1 MLQEYSDQSALVP
14 TPQAIRPRLDDR
26 FLINLKGKDFVTY
39 AGLLD
44 LAHQQGLAR
53 LEVELIQHPNVENGN
68 EAICRAIAESSS
80 GQIFS
85 DWGDASPT
93 NTNKMISAHLIR
105 MASTRA
111 KARALRDL
119 TNIGITALEELGGDM
134 DDLPGSNSGTSLAS
148 GNGNG
153 SSRPRSRKAPTP
165 ALGATTSDQQQP
177 QTPTHPIPQ
186 PQLKPQK
193 PAPSQRGNVN
203 NGNGSNGNGTSQPSG
218 ITEPQMRAIMSL
230 AHRKGL
236 TEDDIEAQAMET
248 FGLNLNALSVKDASA
263 LIVQLQQ

>member
-1 MLQEYSDQSALVP
+1 MLQEFTDQSVLVQ
-14 TPQAIRPRLDDR
+14 TPQTPRPRLDDR
-26 FLINLKGKDFVTY
+26 FLINLKGKEFVTY

-53 LEVELIQHPNVENGN
+53 LEVELIQHPGPDNGN

-119 TNIGITALEELGGDM
+119 TNIGITALEELGGDV
-134 DDLPGSNSGTSLAS
+134 DDFTGSKNGTSFDS
-148 GNGNG
+148 GNGTGNGNG
-153 SSRPRSRKAPTP
+153 SGPSRSPRKAPKATP
-165 ALGATTSDQQQP
+165 QAAPAQQLQQP
-177 QTPTHPIPQ
+177 AHSKASRNTN
-186 PQLKPQK
+186 
-193 PAPSQRGNVN
+193 ANGNNGN
-203 NGNGSNGNGTSQPSG
+203 NGNGQHGG

-236 TEDDIEAQAMET
+236 TEDDIEAQALEA

>member
-1 MLQEYSDQSALVP
+1 MLQELTDQPHPVV
-14 TPQAIRPRLDDR
+14 TGQATRPRLDDR

-53 LEVELIQHPNVENGN
+53 LEVELIQHPGPDNGN

-80 GQIFS
+80 GQVFS

-93 NTNKMISAHLIR
+93 NTNKMISVHLIR
-105 MASTRA
+105 MARTRA

-119 TNIGITALEELGGDM
+119 TNIGITALEELGGDG
-134 DDLPGSNSGTSLAS
+134 DDFPGSVGGAGYAP

-153 SSRPRSRKAPTP
+153 NGNVSANGSSRSPKKTAKPGTQAAPTQQPTPSGAFRKARSN
-165 ALGATTSDQQQP
+165 G
-177 QTPTHPIPQ
+177 
-186 PQLKPQK
+186 
-193 PAPSQRGNVN
+193 N
-203 NGNGSNGNGTSQPSG
+203 NGRTGSNRSNGNGQQGG

-230 AHRKGL
+230 ANRNGL
-236 TEDDIEAQAMET
+236 TEDDIEAQSVEA
-248 FGLNLNALSVKDASA
+248 FGLSLNALSIKDASA

>member
-1 MLQEYSDQSALVP
+1 MLQEFTDHPHPASTNQ
-14 TPQAIRPRLDDR
+14 TTRPRLDDR

-53 LEVELIQHPNVENGN
+53 LEVELIQHPNPENGN
-68 EAICRAIAESSS
+68 EAVCRAVAESSS
-80 GQIFS
+80 GQVFS

-119 TNIGITALEELGGDM
+119 TNIGITSLEELGGDM
-134 DDLPGSNSGTSLAS
+134 EDY

-153 SSRPRSRKAPTP
+153 AKSRNTKKGPSASATSPKPVAPANTQSNNQP
-165 ALGATTSDQQQP
+165 ISD
-177 QTPTHPIPQ
+177 
-186 PQLKPQK
+186 
-193 PAPSQRGNVN
+193 AQR
-203 NGNGSNGNGTSQPSG
+203 
-218 ITEPQMRAIMSL
+218 RAIINL
-230 AHRKGL
+230 GLRKGF
-236 TEDDIEAQAMET
+236 DDQELNSMAAEIFGIEMDH
-248 FGLNLNALSVKDASA
+248 LSMKDASA
-263 LIVQLQQ
+263 FIVHLQQ